1 MSPRSKE
8 QFEEIRQRSR
18 QTIKEAALELFGHQ
32 GYHST
37 SISQIAKEAGVS
49 KGLLYNYFESKEALL
64 EEILMDAVETGEEIM
79 AEIIQ
84 QANGP
89 VKVLRGMIETTFAF
103 VQDNLHY
110 WKLLLA
116 VAFQAGVL
124 EDHVP
129 KLKHKQ
135 IENNER
141 FIELFRKMGFPDAER
156 EALAFSAIM
165 DGIFVQYIQME
176 DQYPLEIMKQ
186 YLLERYCS

>member
-18 QTIKEAALELFGHQ
+18 QTIKEAALELFGQQ

-37 SISQIAKEAGVS
+37 SISRIAKEAGVS
-49 KGLLYNYFESKEALL
+49 KGLLYNYFDSKEALL

-79 AEIIQ
+79 AEIVQ
-84 QANGP
+84 QADEP
-89 VKVLRGMIETTFAF
+89 VDILRGMIETTFDF
-103 VQDNLHY
+103 VQKNLHY

-129 KLKHKQ
+129 KLKDKQ
-135 IENNER
+135 MENNEK
-141 FIELFRKMGFPDAER
+141 FIGLFQELGFPDAER

-176 DQYPLEIMKQ
+176 DQYPLEMMKQ